1 MKLRD
6 YQQEAVDS
14 IFKYY
19 EDGNTGNPIISAAT
33 GAGKSIVIG
42 EFIRRVLQLYPGERI
57 IMATHVADLVSQNY
71 QKVIAQWPDAPAG
84 IYSAGLGKK
93 QPWASIVCA
102 GVQSCYKKSPQLGYR
117 AFLLI
122 DEAHLLSPKDDGM
135 YMTLI
140 EGLKE
145 QNPYLKV
152 VGFSATPWRE
162 KGGSLIDQKNAIF
175 TDIIYDIGIGYLVK
189 RGFLSPLISKSSLIQ
204 ADLSGVKTLGGEYN
218 IKQAEAALDREEL
231 TKAAIAEIE
240 VLASDRK
247 HFLFFCQGVDHSY
260 HVMEE
265 LRSRGWDA
273 DVITGETPQV
283 ERNRLLDKFRKSKTR
298 YALVNNAVL
307 TTGTDLPNVDC
318 LIFLRATKSASLYI
332 QICGR
337 GARPIYAHNYHD
349 LSTDENRLS
358 AIRNGPKP
366 NCLVLDYA
374 GNIERFGAVDLIEMP
389 RGSNKNSDGKPTSPP
404 QKICPNCRESIF
416 IGATQCQCG
425 HEFEFQE
432 KLAHGKT
439 ASNAAIMAAEIKPER
454 YEVARVIYKTHVGA
468 SGVPTL
474 RVQYYDYF
482 GFIASEYICFSHTGY
497 ARQKAIDWARDR
509 LKKIGDETLA
519 SACDLLGVDK
529 NATQND
535 IKKAY
540 RELAK
545 KYHPDLNP
553 NCEVSESR
561 FKEINA
567 ANEAMVS
574 GDFNKMIKCKVLS
587 EAQIP
592 ADTSAAYSMRENFK
606 APIAVFA
613 KKSGKYMQITGYE
626 FN

>member
-33 GAGKSIVIG
+33 GAGKSLIIG
-42 EFIRRVLQLYPGERI
+42 EFIRRVLQLYPSERI

-93 QPWASIVCA
+93 QPWAAIVCA
-102 GVQSCYKKSPQLGYR
+102 GVQSCYKKSQQLGYR

-122 DEAHLLSPKDDGM
+122 DECHTLSPKDAGM

-140 EGLKE
+140 AGLKE

-218 IKQAEAALDREEL
+218 IKQAEAALDRDEL
-231 TKAAIAEIE
+231 TKAAIGEIE

-247 HFLFFCQGVDHSY
+247 HFLFFCQGVNHAF
-260 HVMEE
+260 HVREE

-273 DVITGETPQV
+273 DIITGETPQN
-283 ERNRLLDKFRKSKTR
+283 ERTILLDKFRKSKTR

-358 AIRNGPKP
+358 AIANGPKP

-389 RGSNKNSDGKPTSPP
+389 RGNNKKGDGKPTSPP
-404 QKICPNCRESIF
+404 QKICPNCREPIF

-425 HEFEFQE
+425 HEFEFEE

-482 GFIASEYICFSHTGY
+482 GFIASEYVCFSHTGY
-497 ARQKAIDWARDR
+497 ARQKAIDWAKERLRNTSNMIFRDAHD
-509 LKKIGDETLA
+509 I
-519 SACDLLGVDK
+519 LGVDK
-529 NATQND
+529 KASD
-535 IKKAY
+535 IVINKAY
-540 RELAK
+540 RDLAK
-545 KYHPDLNP
+545 KYHPDITGG
-553 NCEVSESR
+553 SDYK
-561 FKEINA
+561 FKEIN
-567 ANEAMVS
+567 EAK
-574 GDFNKMIKCKVLS
+574 DAMIAGRSFAPIHCVNDAPT
-587 EAQIP
+587 EIP
-592 ADTSAAYSMRENFK
+592 IDTSAAYSMREHFK
-606 APIAVFA
+606 TPIAVFA